1 MNFNTPFIELT
12 KEYVA
17 GFIAD
22 HFSEDICYHNI
33 DHTIEVVE
41 AAEII
46 GRNCH
51 ISDRELEIVIV
62 AAWFHDTGYYLG
74 CMNHEEASA
83 EIAREFLVKHGK
95 AEDFIKDVTK
105 CILSTKVP
113 QKPDSLL
120 EKIICDADLFH
131 LATEKFFEKSELLWK
146 EFSLKDETMTPE
158 SWLNQSRQ
166 FIEAHR
172 YHTKFGKE
180 KLSPKLK
187 KNLRLLT
194 TKIDSKS

>member
-74 CMNHEEASA
+74 CNNHEEVSAQIAS
-83 EIAREFLVKHGK
+83 EFLLKHGK
-95 AEDFIKDVTK
+95 SKKFIEEIKK
-105 CILSTKVP
+105 CIISTKVP
-113 QKPDSLL
+113 QHPSSLL
-120 EKIICDADLFH
+120 EKIICDADLYH

-146 EFSLKDETMTPE
+146 EFSKKDETVTSE